1 MLHIPS
7 DSAQWHSPPWALR
20 GHRRVTW
27 ENDVLFAHLH
37 LVAGDT
43 IPAHS
48 HPWHALYYVVAGRL
62 RLLADDG
69 WHDTEAGV
77 LLMTPPGVDHGIEAI
92 EDGELVEVQSNC
104 PRSFFDGVVAG
115 RTMADLL
122 DRSADR
128 S

>member
-7 DSAQWHSPPWALR
+7 DRAQWHSPPWALR
-20 GHRRVTW
+20 GQRRITW

-37 LVAGDT
+37 LVEGDA

-48 HPWHALYYVVAGRL
+48 HPWPSLYYVVAGRL

-69 WHDTEAGV
+69 WQDTAAGA
-77 LLMTPPGVDHGIEAI
+77 LLMTPPGVDHGIEAS
-92 EDGELVEVQSNC
+92 EDADLIEVQSNC
-104 PRSFFDGVVAG
+104 PRSFFERVVAG
-115 RTMADLL
+115 LTIADLL
-122 DRSADR
+122 GDPADA